1 MAAMAAGGGG
11 RCPRSIFDD
20 RSATHHFHLRFPV
33 KRLARVAHR
42 CVEAWAM
49 SRPVRITNA
58 HQSITFS
65 RRMLLLS
72 GAEAAVGTMLIGRM
86 GWLAIAQNEKY
97 ALLSESNR
105 VQLIPVPP
113 RRGWIVDRNEKPIAI
128 NKASFRVD
136 IIPQQMVKGNDIVSE
151 VAKLIDLPPD
161 EVDRINRE
169 LAVSR
174 GFQPV
179 SVADNVPYEQYAAIT
194 VRLPELPG
202 ISASRG
208 FTRFYPGGSTV
219 GQLIGYVGAASAD
232 EYEKENKNPLLLIP
246 GVKIGKEGLE
256 KTLEPIL
263 RGQPGGQRVEV
274 TARGKLVKELDPK
287 PDRSGNTVQ
296 LTIDSDLHQFAAR
309 RIGDQSAA
317 VVVIDVTNGDILAMP
332 SMPSFDP
339 NNFSDGISTNEW
351 KMLSQDDHLP
361 LVDKALESLYPSGST
376 IKPSMAMALLN
387 AGIERGQRVN
397 CTGAFQLGNH
407 TFHCDKRHGPVDM
420 DAAVA
425 HSCDVYFYTMCLR
438 VGADRLAPMVRSM
451 GFGEKFDLPFDNQR
465 FGTIPDPDWMMRKY
479 HRKWQ
484 GYDTVN
490 MSIGQ
495 GMVLINPLQLAV
507 MASRLATG
515 KRVVP
520 RLLKSQPVAPQTQL
534 AVDEDHLNFIRKA
547 MWGVVDHGTAAG
559 AKLPLDGIQMAGKTG
574 TAQTHNLAAHERGDY
589 TSATWKLR
597 DHSLFMPFVPFDKPR
612 YAAAAIVE
620 HGGFGAAVAAPLVRD
635 TLLFLY
641 DRQKAI
647 ANLQTFEQSI
657 GGTLAERLARKTAA
671 WRSANGLLPLPT
683 KQG

>member
-1 MAAMAAGGGG
+1 MNQAK
-11 RCPRSIFDD
+11 
-20 RSATHHFHLRFPV
+20 RFT
-33 KRLARVAHR
+33 
-42 CVEAWAM
+42 
-49 SRPVRITNA
+49 SA

-65 RRMLLLS
+65 RRMMLLG
-72 GAEAAVGTMLIGRM
+72 GAQVGVGALLIGRL
-86 GWLAIAQNEKY
+86 GWLSIAQNAKY
-97 ALLSESNR
+97 QLLSENNR

-113 RRGWIVDRNEKPIAI
+113 RRGWIIDRNGKPIAI
-128 NKASFRVD
+128 NRASFRVD
-136 IIPQQMVKGNDIVSE
+136 IVPQQLTDGSRV
-151 VAKLIDLPPD
+151 VATLTDLLKLPPD

-169 LAVSR
+169 LEHSR

-179 SVADNVPYEQYAAIT
+179 SVADNIPYEQYAAIT
-194 VRLPELPG
+194 VRLPELAG
-202 ISASRG
+202 VAASRG
-208 FTRFYPGGSTV
+208 FSRFYPGGSAV
-219 GQLIGYVGAASAD
+219 GQLVGYVGAASAA
-232 EYEKENKNPLLLIP
+232 EYEKEDKNPLLLIP

-256 KTLEPIL
+256 QSMESTL

-287 PDRSGNTVQ
+287 PDRSGGTVQ
-296 LTIDSDLHQFAAR
+296 LTIDADLHEYAAR
-309 RIGDQSAA
+309 RIGDQSCS
-317 VVVIDVTNGDILAMP
+317 VVVLDVTNGDILAMP
-332 SMPSFDP
+332 SMPSFNP

-351 KMLSQDDHLP
+351 KMLSGDDHLP

-387 AGIERGQRVN
+387 AGIDRTQRVN

-420 DAAVA
+420 DAAVV
-425 HSCDVYFYTMCLR
+425 HSCDVYFYSMCLR
-438 VGADRLAPMVRSM
+438 VGAEKLSPMIRSM

-465 FGTIPDPDWMMRKY
+465 YGTVPDPDWMLRKY

-515 KRVVP
+515 RRVVP
-520 RLLKSQPVAPQTQL
+520 RLLKNKPVVPQTQL
-534 AVDEDHLNFIRKA
+534 AVDEDHLNFIHKA
-547 MWGVVDHGTAAG
+547 MWGVVDHGTAAA

-574 TAQTHNLAAHERGDY
+574 TAQTHNLSASERGDY

-597 DHSLFMPFVPFDKPR
+597 DHSLFMAFVPFDKPR

-620 HGGFGAAVAAPLVRD
+620 HGGFGAAVAAPLIRD
-635 TLLFLY
+635 TITFLY
-641 DRQKAI
+641 DKPKAI
-647 ANLQTFEQSI
+647 TALHSFEESI
-657 GGTLAERLARKTAA
+657 GGPLEERAARKTAV
-671 WRSANGLLPLPT
+671 WRAANGLPPLPPT
-683 KQG
+683 QA

>member
-1 MAAMAAGGGG
+1 M
-11 RCPRSIFDD
+11 RPI
-20 RSATHHFHLRFPV
+20 
-33 KRLARVAHR
+33 RL
-42 CVEAWAM
+42 
-49 SRPVRITNA
+49 TNA

-65 RRMLLLS
+65 RRMLLLG
-72 GAEAAVGTMLIGRM
+72 GAQAAVGGLLIGRM
-86 GWLAIAQNEKY
+86 GYLAIAQNAKY
-97 ALLSESNR
+97 QLLSESNR

-113 RRGWIVDRNEKPIAI
+113 RRGWIIDRNGKPIAI
-128 NKASFRVD
+128 NRASFRVD
-136 IIPQQMVKGNDIVSE
+136 LIPQQLVDAPGVVAE
-151 VAKLIDLPPD
+151 VAQILSLPPD

-169 LAVSR
+169 LGVSR

-179 SVADNVPYEQYAAIT
+179 SVADNIAYDQYAAIT

-202 ISASRG
+202 VAASRG
-208 FTRFYPGGSTV
+208 FQRFYPGGSTV
-219 GQLIGYVGAASAD
+219 GQLVGYVGAASAA

-256 KTLEPIL
+256 QTMESTL

-287 PDRSGNTVQ
+287 PDRSGRTVQ
-296 LTIDSDLHQFAAR
+296 LTIDADLHQYAAR

-339 NNFSDGISTNEW
+339 NNFSDGMSKNEW
-351 KMLSQDDHLP
+351 KMLSGDDHLP

-387 AGIERGQRVN
+387 AGIDRTQRVN

-420 DAAVA
+420 DAAVV
-425 HSCDVYFYTMCLR
+425 HSCDVYFYSMCLR
-438 VGADRLAPMVRSM
+438 VGAEKLAPMIRSM

-465 FGTIPDPDWMMRKY
+465 YGTIPDPEWMMRKY
-479 HRKWQ
+479 HREWQ

-520 RLLKSQPVAPQTQL
+520 RLLKNKPIAPQTQL
-534 AVDEDHLNFIRKA
+534 AVDEDHLNFIHKA
-547 MWGVVDHGTAAG
+547 MWGVVDHGTAAA
-559 AKLPLDGIQMAGKTG
+559 AKLPLNGIQMAGKTG
-574 TAQTHNLAAHERGDY
+574 TAQTHNLSAGERGNY

-597 DHSLFMPFVPFDKPR
+597 DHSLFMGFVPFDKPR
-612 YAAAAIVE
+612 YAAATIVE
-620 HGGFGAAVAAPLVRD
+620 HGGFGAAVAAPLIRD
-635 TLLFLY
+635 TFTFLY
-641 DRQKAI
+641 DKQKA
-647 ANLQTFEQSI
+647 LQALNVFEQSI
-657 GGTLAERLARKTAA
+657 GGSPDERLARKTTS
-671 WRSANGLLPLPT
+671 WRAANGLPPLPP
-683 KQG
+683 KQA

>member
-1 MAAMAAGGGG
+1 MKHM
-11 RCPRSIFDD
+11 
-20 RSATHHFHLRFPV
+20 
-33 KRLARVAHR
+33 
-42 CVEAWAM
+42 
-49 SRPVRITNA
+49 RITVA

-65 RRMLLLS
+65 RRMMLLG
-72 GAEAAVGTMLIGRM
+72 GAQVAVGGLLIGRM

-97 ALLSESNR
+97 RLLSESNR

-113 RRGWIVDRNEKPIAI
+113 RRGWLIDRNGRPIAI

-136 IIPQQMVKGNDIVSE
+136 LIPQQIVNGTHIIAE
-151 VAKLIDLPPD
+151 LQRLLDLPPD
-161 EVDRINRE
+161 EVERITRE
-169 LAVSR
+169 LAQSR

-179 SVADNVPYEQYAAIT
+179 SVADNVAYEQYAAIT
-194 VRLPELPG
+194 VRLPDLPG
-202 ISASRG
+202 VAASRG
-208 FTRFYPGGSTV
+208 FTRFYPAGSAV
-219 GQLIGYVGAASAD
+219 GQLVGYVGAASAA

-256 KTLEPIL
+256 KALEPVL
-263 RGQPGGQRVEV
+263 RGEPGGQRVEV

-287 PDRSGNTVQ
+287 PDRSGGTVQ
-296 LTIDSDLHQFAAR
+296 LTIDSELHEYAAR

-317 VVVIDVTNGDILAMP
+317 VVVLDVSNGDILAMP

-339 NNFSDGISTNEW
+339 NNFSDGISQNEW
-351 KMLSQDDHLP
+351 KMLSGDDHLP

-387 AGIERGQRVN
+387 AGIDRTQKVN

-407 TFHCDKRHGPVDM
+407 TFHCDKRHGPLDM
-420 DAAVA
+420 DGAVV

-438 VGADRLAPMVRSM
+438 VGAEKLAPMIRSM

-465 FGTIPDPDWMMRKY
+465 YGTIPDPDWIVRKY

-520 RLLKSQPVAPQTQL
+520 RLLKNKPIVPQTQL
-534 AVDEDHLNFIRKA
+534 AVDEDHLTFIRKA
-547 MWGVVDHGTAAG
+547 MWGVVDHGTAAA
-559 AKLPLDGIQMAGKTG
+559 AKLPLNGIQMAGKTG
-574 TAQTHNLAAHERGDY
+574 TAQTHNLSAGERGNY
-589 TSATWKLR
+589 TASQWKLR
-597 DHSLFMPFVPFDKPR
+597 DHSLFMGFVPFDNPR
-612 YAAAAIVE
+612 YAAATIVE

-641 DRQKAI
+641 DKPKAI
-647 ANLQTFEQSI
+647 AALQTFEQSL
-657 GGTLAERLARKTAA
+657 GGTLDERLARKTAS
-671 WRSANGLLPLPT
+671 WRSANGLPPLAA
-683 KQG
+683 KDA

>member
-1 MAAMAAGGGG
+1 MKHM
-11 RCPRSIFDD
+11 
-20 RSATHHFHLRFPV
+20 
-33 KRLARVAHR
+33 
-42 CVEAWAM
+42 
-49 SRPVRITNA
+49 RITTA

-65 RRMLLLS
+65 RRMMLLG
-72 GAEAAVGTMLIGRM
+72 GAQAAIGGLLIGRM
-86 GWLAIAQNEKY
+86 GWLSIAQNQKY
-97 ALLSESNR
+97 QLLSESNR

-113 RRGWIVDRNEKPIAI
+113 RRGWLIDRNGKPIAI

-136 IIPQQMVKGNDIVSE
+136 LIPQQIVNGPAVITELQQLMS
-151 VAKLIDLPPD
+151 LPPD
-161 EVDRINRE
+161 EVERITRE
-169 LAVSR
+169 LAASR

-202 ISASRG
+202 VAASRG

-219 GQLIGYVGAASAD
+219 GQLVGYVGAASAA
-232 EYEKENKNPLLLIP
+232 EYERENKNPLLLIP

-256 KTLEPIL
+256 QTLEPVL
-263 RGQPGGQRVEV
+263 RGEPGGQRVEV
-274 TARGKLVKELDPK
+274 TARGRLVKELDPK
-287 PDRSGNTVQ
+287 PDRSGGTVQ
-296 LTIDSDLHQFAAR
+296 LTIDSDLHQYAAR

-317 VVVIDVTNGDILAMP
+317 VVVIDVTTGDILAMP
-332 SMPSFDP
+332 SMPSFNP
-339 NNFSDGISTNEW
+339 NNFSDGISQNEW
-351 KMLSQDDHLP
+351 KMLSGDDHLP

-387 AGIERGQRVN
+387 AGVDRAQKVN

-407 TFHCDKRHGPVDM
+407 TFHCDKRHGPLDM
-420 DAAVA
+420 DGAVV

-438 VGADRLAPMVRSM
+438 VGAEKLSPMIRSM

-465 FGTIPDPDWMMRKY
+465 YGTIPDPDWMMRKY

-520 RLLKSQPVAPQTQL
+520 RLLKSKPIVPQTQL

-547 MWGVVDHGTAAG
+547 MWGVVDHGTAAA
-559 AKLPLDGIQMAGKTG
+559 AKLPLNGIQMAGKTG
-574 TAQTHNLAAHERGDY
+574 TAQTHNLSAGERGDY

-597 DHSLFMPFVPFDKPR
+597 DHSLFMAFVPFDNPR
-612 YAAAAIVE
+612 YAAATIVE
-620 HGGFGAAVAAPLVRD
+620 HGGFGAAVAAPLIRD
-635 TLLFLY
+635 TLTFLY
-641 DRQKAI
+641 DRQKAL
-647 ANLQTFEQSI
+647 AALQTFEQSI
-657 GGTLAERLARKTAA
+657 GGTPDERLARKTAA
-671 WRSANGLLPLPT
+671 WRSANGLPPVAPSNA
-683 KQG
+683 